1 MSGLNY
7 CSDYGSLTSSNSSST
22 WSTSDTWPPQT
33 NPGHSRSKEQTS
45 ASFQDLVMGRCTLED
60 IMKEFQMNGSD
71 APYTPDEDRIWGNTA
86 TSVCGVGGGGSGA
99 YLRQKSWPAPDS
111 SPAPRL
117 PRRDVSCPLD
127 FTPTEF
133 TSTST
138 PVEESSTPPPPLSD
152 EQLRVLSTLPNSAL
166 FALLQELE
174 QSRDPHK
181 RVKRLSSECRFCK
194 NNGEREC
201 YYRSHSLKDGAGRV
215 TCPVLR
221 AFVCARCGAS
231 GDTAHTI
238 KYCPLSTSDGE
249 YLHPHTAGTAR
260 SAPPTV
266 STCTPTPPVLPAQH
280 LRRTSDGEYL
290 HPPTAGT
297 ARSAPQIIVIVP
309 KIECGKFLV
318 PVIAHNIKYSR
329 AVACASRRGGDER
342 LGPSPPPAPPS
353 TGHYLVFGEPTPND
367 VIENNS
373 YNSYAL
379 SSPLDPLWA
388 ALEQKLL
395 S

>member
-1 MSGLNY
+1 
-7 CSDYGSLTSSNSSST
+7 
-22 WSTSDTWPPQT
+22 
-33 NPGHSRSKEQTS
+33 
-45 ASFQDLVMGRCTLED
+45 MGRCTLED

-71 APYTPDEDRIWGNTA
+71 SPYTPDEDRIWGNPA

-117 PRRDVSCPLD
+117 PRRDVSGPLD

-290 HPPTAGT
+290 HPHTAGT
-297 ARSAPQIIVIVP
+297 ARSAPPIIVIAL

-318 PVIAHNIKYSR
+318 PVIAHNIQYSR
-329 AVACASRRGGDER
+329 AVERIKSAAMLRSVRLASGRRRAAG
-342 LGPSPPPAPPS
+342 SVAPPAPSS
-353 TGHYLVFGEPTPND
+353 TAHYLVFGEPTPND